1 MARESPINMWS
12 KFLKLHL
19 RHLCRITRTL
29 GKSLSIPVPAHRH
42 RCSAEETANE
52 ALDWL
57 VRLHSG
63 TFSEQSH
70 REFRV
75 WLGQTPRH
83 RKAFS
88 EASDLWEDL
97 GNLSHAQKASHFPIF
112 PLRKSHWMTPSAIPA
127 ATAMLVLV
135 IFGMSLPALVKTM
148 RIHLA
153 DYQTG
158 TGEHAVIQLGEGTV
172 VHLNTGTAI
181 NVTISGTHRKVT
193 LVEGEAHFVVAPDP
207 HRPFTVTTH
216 TAMAQALGTEFTIR
230 TLKDETIVTVLH
242 HAVAVFQPA
251 TPQSTASSRT
261 LRANQQARVTPE
273 GGIEPVKTINP
284 TMAKAWQRGKLIFEE
299 KPLVQV
305 IAELNRYQSGAILVM
320 NPQLDALK
328 VTGVFDLTD
337 TTAILQTIQ
346 KILPVSTLS
355 ITPYLTLLF

>member
-1 MARESPINMWS
+1 MWS

-19 RHLCRITRTL
+19 RHSLRIIRTL
-29 GKSLSIPVPAHRH
+29 GKSSFISFPSHRH
-42 RCSAEETANE
+42 RCSAEETSNE
-52 ALDWL
+52 AFDWL

-63 TFSEQSH
+63 RFSEQSH
-70 REFRV
+70 REFRA
-75 WLGQTPRH
+75 WLGQNPRH
-83 RKAFS
+83 REAFS
-88 EASDLWEDL
+88 EANDLWEDL
-97 GNLSHAQKASHFPIF
+97 GKLSPVQNAAHFPIF
-112 PLRKSHWMTPSAIPA
+112 SLRKPHWLTPYALPA
-127 ATAMLVLV
+127 AAAMLVLV

-148 RIHLA
+148 HIHLA

-158 TGEHAVIQLGEGTV
+158 TGEQTVIQLGEGTV

-181 NVTISGTHRKVT
+181 NVTLSGTHRKVT
-193 LVEGEAHFVVAPDP
+193 LEEGEAHFVVAPDP
-207 HRPFTVTTH
+207 RRPFTVTTH

-230 TLKDETIVTVLH
+230 TLKDETMVTVLH

-251 TPQSTASSRT
+251 TPQSTASSLT
-261 LRANQQARVTPE
+261 LRANQQVRVTPE

-305 IAELNRYQSGAILVM
+305 IAELNRYRSGAILVM